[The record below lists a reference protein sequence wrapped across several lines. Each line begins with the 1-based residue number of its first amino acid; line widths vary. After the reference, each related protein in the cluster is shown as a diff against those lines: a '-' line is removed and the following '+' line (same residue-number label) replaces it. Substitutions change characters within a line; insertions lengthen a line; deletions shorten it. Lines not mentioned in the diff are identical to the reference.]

1 MSQFIDLSSNE
12 DTNSEDI
19 NERSIDMSSNDL
31 NLFVEQT
38 EDLVSDCDHNQ
49 PIGTN
54 KSSKVGRKSF
64 TLKFKLQ
71 VIQWYK
77 ENGKN
82 KSKTARHYTISR

>member
-12 DTNSEDI
+12 DTNHEDI
-19 NERSIDMSSNDL
+19 NEKSIDMSSNDL

-38 EDLVSDCDHNQ
+38 EDLVSDRDDSQ

-54 KSSKVGRKSF
+54 KRPKVGHKSF

-71 VIQWYK
+71 VIQ
-77 ENGKN
+77 
-82 KSKTARHYTISR
+82 